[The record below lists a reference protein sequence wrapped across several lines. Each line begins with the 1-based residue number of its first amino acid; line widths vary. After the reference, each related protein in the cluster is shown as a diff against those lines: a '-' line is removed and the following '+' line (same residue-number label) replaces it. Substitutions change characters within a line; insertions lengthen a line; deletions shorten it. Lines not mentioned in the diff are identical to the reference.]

1 MSFLNFEF
9 FFPYTVSV
17 NRQMIKNSRFR
28 ENSNENHHRK
38 EKKNRF
44 HVNPTHNLFM
54 RRSVV
59 QSRQQRNG

>member
-1 MSFLNFEF
+1 
-9 FFPYTVSV
+9 
-17 NRQMIKNSRFR
+17 MIKNSRFR